1 MNPINEIE
9 KSFVSFVLSNIL
21 VENLNNTLI

>member
-1 MNPINEIE
+1 MYPVNEIE

>member
-1 MNPINEIE
+1 MYPINEIE